1 MTVTHETFIHAVAQA
16 ARDYAGPEHAAKL
29 DGIKLVYGAGKD
41 GIRGITYYNRWK
53 GADGQEETKP
63 FVELGAFTQ
72 RDWVQVAGTTIHELA
87 HVLAGWEA
95 GHGPVWKAATET
107 LGLRR
112 MKAAGTNYCLAHFA
126 PTLRDAISRMD
137 KPADGA
143 PVCGLDG
150 AMQYIGTRK
159 GKLNIKGCAAGIG
172 TKGGKSRGAGSGSR
186 LRLWEC
192 AGEGHKPYKVRIATD
207 DFQATCDCC
216 KSAFRLGGY
225 NAQGEA

>member
-1 MTVTHETFIHAVAQA
+1 MTVTHEVFIHAVAQA
-16 ARDYAGPEHAAKL
+16 AMQYAGAEIAAKL
-29 DGIKLVYGAGKD
+29 ASIKLVYGAGRD
-41 GIRGITYYNRWK
+41 GIRGITYFQRWQN
-53 GADGQEETKP
+53 ADGTEGEP
-63 FVELGAFTQ
+63 SAFVELGAFTQ

-87 HVLAGWEA
+87 HVVAGWEA
-95 GHGPVWKAATET
+95 GHGPEWKAACVT

-126 PTLRDAISRMD
+126 PALRNAVAHMP

-143 PVCGLDG
+143 PVCGLET
-150 AMQYIGTRK
+150 QYIGTRK

-192 AGEGHKPYKVRIATD
+192 EGMEGHKPVKVRVSSDTFA
-207 DFQATCDCC
+207 ATCDCC
-216 KSAFRLGGY
+216 NTAFRLIK
-225 NAQGEA
+225 